1 MNNNK
6 ESLKE
11 LIQHIK
17 VVREEYA
24 TDKNVALFG
33 IILNGD
39 RQTSVVSASPY
50 NLSRML
56 IAFAEEDNTV
66 KKCILEASEYI
77 MTEGLYENLAKNN
90 IDPTLN

>member
-1 MNNNK
+1 MKNNK

-11 LIQHIK
+11 LVEHIK
-17 VVREEYA
+17 VVRQEYA
-24 TDKNVALFG
+24 TDNDVALFA
-33 IILNGD
+33 IVLEND
-39 RQTSVVSASPY
+39 RQTSIVSASPY

-56 IAFAEEDNTV
+56 IAFAEEDMAF
-66 KKCILEASEYI
+66 KKCILEAAEYI

>member
-1 MNNNK
+1 MKNNK

-11 LIQHIK
+11 FIQHAK

-24 TDKNVALFG
+24 TDRNVSLFA
-33 IILNGD
+33 IILNDD
-39 RQTSVVSASPY
+39 RQTSIVSASPY

-56 IAFAEEDNTV
+56 IAFAEEDSAV
-66 KKCILEASEYI
+66 KKCILEAAEYI
-77 MTEGLYENLAKNN
+77 LREGLYENLAKNN